1 MKNETSSA
9 PIKGYIEL
17 DSPINTFITEGNHE
31 SKKLKDINTNFT
43 DDELKYEHYK
53 KCFVQ

>member
-31 SKKLKDINTNFT
+31 SKKLKDINANFI
-43 DDELKYEHYK
+43 DNELKYEHYK

>member
-31 SKKLKDINTNFT
+31 SKKLKDINTNFIE
-43 DDELKYEHYK
+43 DELKYEHYK